1 MSLYQSVL
9 FVSIGGGK
17 LFLNCMQVSSRSIR
31 WNKLSIRDFQIDKK
45 AWFVRIF
52 IFLWNVFTVS
62 CIFIRRQGNSNLK
75 LISRVD
81 SLTALK
87 FKFTLCLLF
96 EILYSWFATTWQGG
110 HVGGQNKRIFP
121 RKIYMKIE
129 FSSQRR
135 EMLLFLTTNM
145 AAVTSLANQQYWA
158 NNLCFRAHAFN
169 VNVSL

>member
-1 MSLYQSVL
+1 MSLYHSVL

-96 EILYSWFATTWQGG
+96 EILYSWFATT
-110 HVGGQNKRIFP
+110 
-121 RKIYMKIE
+121 
-129 FSSQRR
+129 
-135 EMLLFLTTNM
+135 
-145 AAVTSLANQQYWA
+145 
-158 NNLCFRAHAFN
+158 
-169 VNVSL
+169 